1 MPMRLRSCSHILLS
15 ATLSFLLIG
24 GTSCTQEPRPGT
36 DGLVLLSLDTRAGDP
51 GHAGTFRVALF
62 NTDYEFSGRSG
73 SYCAETQTHVDAN
86 TGTPRTWL
94 LPCRVD
100 DAGAPL
106 KADGSPL
113 ADGETLADADHRSAY
128 GLRWDPGL
136 EGGRTLG
143 ASLVAV
149 SPAVRIKPD
158 ENQAV
163 YAYVD
168 WTPDKAL
175 YISDPPASNSP
186 FSGSWLDGQYV
197 YTSGGEGGRVPD
209 LMDRRA
215 TIAIEIKCGELETG
229 SVQSVTASNLV
240 VSDRYYLRKAA
251 ASEDVQVGFTL
262 NNAADYRHADLS
274 GTQTLFDCGGTPMT
288 LVKAN
293 GDVWLSTDDGAENRL
308 YLPSYNYADET
319 MDDTLRPVVTVK
331 LGADPADPFVAKVVL
346 NQKLDPMKRYIYTLY
361 LSKAH
366 VDITLTP
373 IDWDDLGSMDASTVT
388 PTYLGSV
395 DYDTDWE
402 QGGGGVGG
410 GWHSN

>member
-1 MPMRLRSCSHILLS
+1 MTMRFRSHILLT
-15 ATLSFLLIG
+15 ATLSLLLMG
-24 GTSCTQEPRPGT
+24 GTSCTREPRKGT
-36 DGLVLLSLDTRAGDP
+36 EGLVLLSLDTRAGDP
-51 GHAGTFRVALF
+51 GYAGTFRVALF

-73 SYCAETQTHVDAN
+73 SYCTETQTHVDAN

-106 KADGSPL
+106 KEDGSAL
-113 ADGETLADADHRSAY
+113 TGSETLADADHRSAY
-128 GLRWDPGL
+128 GLRWDPELTAGT
-136 EGGRTLG
+136 TLG

-149 SPAVRIKPD
+149 SPAVRIRPD

-197 YTSGGEGGRVPD
+197 YTSGGEGARVPD
-209 LMDRRA
+209 LLDRRA
-215 TIAIEIKCGELETG
+215 TIAIEIKCGELATG

-293 GDVWLSTDDGAENRL
+293 GDVWLSTDAGPENRL

-319 MDDTLRPVVTVK
+319 MDDNLRPVVTVK

-346 NQKLDPMKRYIYTLY
+346 NQKLDPMKHYIYTLY

-373 IDWDDLGSMDASTVT
+373 IDWDDLGSMDASSVT